1 MSDAHFIETIIG
13 VGILLFAA
21 KLMAEL
27 FLRLKLPI
35 VLGELIAGMVV
46 GPFALGGL
54 EIIDGKQLL
63 QINDEIRVL
72 GEMGAI
78 VILFMAGLEMTPKEF
93 LKGGKAAFVV
103 GTLGVVI
110 PFFAGLAVFQLFG
123 FDVLQSML
131 IATAL
136 TATSIAISIQ
146 VLNEFGKIKTP
157 EARLII
163 GAAIVDDI
171 LAIAVLSVVTS
182 MAGSEGGVD
191 DIDITEITITILK
204 VLGFFAIMLVVA
216 VVVIPKIITPRLWK
230 AKGSVE
236 GIATAAFFG
245 AAALAGSIGLSPI
258 VGAFAVGMA
267 LSTTK
272 VFEKIENYIG
282 KIGLIFAPLFFA
294 IMLIVAVVVI
304 PKVITPR
311 IWKAKGSVEGIAT
324 AAFFGAAALAG
335 SIGLSP
341 IVGAFAV
348 GMALSTTKVFD
359 KIENYVGKIG
369 LIFAP
374 LFFAIIGA
382 QVDLRAVDL
391 NILALSA
398 VIVIIAVT
406 TKLFGC
412 GLPAMYFLKSKQK
425 GLRVGIGMIS
435 RGEVGLIV
443 AGVGITAGI
452 LTSEVYS
459 TIIIMVVVTT
469 IITPIWLKIE
479 YRKEQKNDKNESNK
493 TVKQKSE

>member
-1 MSDAHFIETIIG
+1 MSEAQFIETIIG

-35 VLGELIAGMVV
+35 VLGELIAGMIV

-54 EIIDGKQLL
+54 QIVDGKQLL
-63 QINDEIRVL
+63 QINDEIRIL

-110 PFFAGLAVFQLFG
+110 PFFIGLTVFQLFG
-123 FDVLQSML
+123 FDALQSML

-146 VLNEFGKIKTP
+146 VLSEFGKLKTP

-163 GAAIVDDI
+163 GAAIIDDI

-182 MAGSEGGVD
+182 IAGSDGGVA
-191 DIDITEITITILK
+191 DIDITQVVITILQ
-204 VLGFFAIMLVVA
+204 VLGFFAIMLIVS
-216 VVVIPKIITPRLWK
+216 VVVIPKI
-230 AKGSVE
+230 
-236 GIATAAFFG
+236 
-245 AAALAGSIGLSPI
+245 
-258 VGAFAVGMA
+258 
-267 LSTTK
+267 
-272 VFEKIENYIG
+272 
-282 KIGLIFAPLFFA
+282 
-294 IMLIVAVVVI
+294 
-304 PKVITPR
+304 ITPR

-348 GMALSTTKVFD
+348 GMALSTSKVFD
-359 KIENYVGKIG
+359 KIESYVGKIG

-391 NILALSA
+391 NILILSA
-398 VIVIIAVT
+398 VIVVVAVT

-425 GLRVGIGMIS
+425 GLRVGIGMVS

-479 YRKEQKNDKNESNK
+479 YRKEQKRGDGTSEIKS
-493 TVKQKSE
+493 KQKSE

>member
-1 MSDAHFIETIIG
+1 MAAEAHFIETIIG

-35 VLGELIAGMVV
+35 VLGELIAGMII
-46 GPFALGGL
+46 GPFALGAF
-54 EIIDGKQLL
+54 IIGTDGEPLL
-63 QINDEIRVL
+63 QINDEIKVL
-72 GEMGAI
+72 GEIGAI
-78 VILFMAGLEMTPKEF
+78 VILFMAGLEMTPREF
-93 LKGGKAAFVV
+93 LKGGKASFTV

-110 PFFAGLAVFQLFG
+110 PFFAGLAVFQMFG
-123 FDVLQSML
+123 FDALQSML

-146 VLNEFGKIKTP
+146 VLSEFGKLKTP

-163 GAAIVDDI
+163 GAAVVDDI
-171 LAIAVLSVVTS
+171 LAIAVLSVVS
-182 MAGSEGGVD
+182 SIAGGDGGVS
-191 DIDITEITITILK
+191 DIEITEVTITILQ
-204 VLGFFAIMLVVA
+204 VLGFFAAMLIA
-216 VVVIPKIITPRLWK
+216 AIVVIPKVVTPKLWK

-236 GIATAAFFG
+236 GIVTASFFG

-272 VFEKIENYIG
+272 VFEKVENFI
-282 KIGLIFAPLFFA
+282 
-294 IMLIVAVVVI
+294 
-304 PKVITPR
+304 
-311 IWKAKGSVEGIAT
+311 
-324 AAFFGAAALAG
+324 
-335 SIGLSP
+335 
-341 IVGAFAV
+341 
-348 GMALSTTKVFD
+348 
-359 KIENYVGKIG
+359 GKIG

-382 QVDLRAVDL
+382 QVDFRAVNLD
-391 NILALSA
+391 ILAISG
-398 VIVIIAVT
+398 VIIAIAVV

-412 GLPAMYFLKSKQK
+412 GLPAMLFLKNKAQ

-443 AGVGITAGI
+443 AGVGVSAGV
-452 LTSEVYS
+452 LAADVYS
-459 TIIIMVVVTT
+459 TIVIMVAVTT

-479 YRKEQKNDKNESNK
+479 YRKEAAREGESNP
-493 TVKQKSE
+493 QAESN

>member
-35 VLGELIAGMVV
+35 VLGELIAGMIV

-54 EIIDGKQLL
+54 QIIDGKQLL
-63 QINDEIRVL
+63 QINDEIKIL

-78 VILFMAGLEMTPKEF
+78 VILFMAGLEMTPREF
-93 LKGGKAAFVV
+93 LKGGKASFTV

-123 FDVLQSML
+123 FDALQSML

-146 VLNEFGKIKTP
+146 VLSEFGKIKTP

-163 GAAIVDDI
+163 GAAVVDDI
-171 LAIAVLSVVTS
+171 LAIAVLSVVS
-182 MAGSEGGVD
+182 SIAASDGGVD
-191 DIDITEITITILK
+191 NIDITQVTWTILQ
-204 VLGFFAIMLVVA
+204 VLGFFAIMLIVA
-216 VVVIPKIITPRLWK
+216 VVVIPKVITPRIWE

-272 VFEKIENYIG
+272 VFEK
-282 KIGLIFAPLFFA
+282 
-294 IMLIVAVVVI
+294 
-304 PKVITPR
+304 
-311 IWKAKGSVEGIAT
+311 VE
-324 AAFFGAAALAG
+324 
-335 SIGLSP
+335 S
-341 IVGAFAV
+341 
-348 GMALSTTKVFD
+348 
-359 KIENYVGKIG
+359 YVGKIG

-391 NILALSA
+391 SILILSGA
-398 VIVIIAVT
+398 VIVVAVV

-412 GLPAMYFLKSKQK
+412 GLPAIWFLKSKAQ
-425 GLRVGIGMIS
+425 GMRVGIGMIS

-443 AGVGITAGI
+443 AGVGVTAGI

-459 TIIIMVVVTT
+459 TIVIMVAVTT

-479 YRKEQKNDKNESNK
+479 YRKEQKKGDDPSK
-493 TVKQKSE
+493 TKPEPTIE